1 MSLRV
6 RGEKGNQYLVV
17 RAVGRIVFSMEIRV
31 ALATCRQPSN
41 LRRTLTIALIVGCTL
56 SIINQG
62 DVIVHGDATG
72 ATVLKVCL
80 NFVVP
85 FVVSNLGV
93 LTGDRTARE

>member
-1 MSLRV
+1 
-6 RGEKGNQYLVV
+6 
-17 RAVGRIVFSMEIRV
+17 MEIRV

-41 LRRTLTIALIVGCTL
+41 LRRTLTIALIVGCIL

-62 DVIVHGDATG
+62 DVIVHGDTT